1 MYIYLPFGSLDGS
14 IETIFTEIKN
24 LSISEIT
31 GIQVT
36 VPEIEISNNYCVS
49 EKIYRALTALH
60 GGLSGLSAECVPVY
74 CSFKVIYINKKKEE
88 ALETLQ
94 PRRKH

>member
-1 MYIYLPFGSLDGS
+1 MIHTRCMYIYLPFGSLDGS

-36 VPEIEISNNYCVS
+36 VTEIEISNNYCLS
-49 EKIYRALTALH
+49 EKLHRAFTALH

-74 CSFKVIYINKKKEE
+74 CSFKVIYITY
-88 ALETLQ
+88 AYS
-94 PRRKH
+94 